1 MAFLRPLE
9 HFFFMWMSH
18 YFLEIGSKSLDRQQ
32 KQSCEKGRVEFKGI
46 QRPCQKGSSL
56 GGAQKTKNL
65 R

>member
-1 MAFLRPLE
+1 
-9 HFFFMWMSH
+9 MWMSH